1 MPDGSTDETPTAE
14 RGGAISRRTLLTA
27 GAVATGAVWAAPAIE
42 SFTSVAA
49 AQSGPAKPHHGTGV
63 SYVTVL
69 LGEGNGDVSIVYRLK
84 ATLTTQP
91 SAGTPIVAASLEP
104 GFTATD
110 GGCFSGSSPF
120 RVSGSDPTT
129 AVPPSI
135 TQDGGQPQGV
145 AGSFVYQAGQQVFLL
160 TNSSSTPYTLA
171 AWVVHQGKCC
181 AVGEPNLV
189 HPTGTTY
196 AGPTSSSGS
205 ANPFPL
211 APNGGTITFPWPS
224 NNMDCS

>member
-1 MPDGSTDETPTAE
+1 M
-14 RGGAISRRTLLTA
+14 LTA

-69 LGEGNGDVSIVYRLK
+69 LGEGNGDVATVYRLK

-91 SAGTPIVAASLEP
+91 SAGTPTVAASLEP

-110 GGCFSGSSPF
+110 GGCFTGSSPF
-120 RVSGSDPTT
+120 RVPGSDPTT
-129 AVPPSI
+129 AVPSSIIQQSGLPS
-135 TQDGGQPQGV
+135 GV
-145 AGSFVYQAGQQVFLL
+145 AGSFVYQAGQQVFQL

-171 AWVVHQGKCC
+171 AWVVHQGQCC

-189 HPTGTTY
+189 HPGATTY
-196 AGPTSSSGS
+196 PGPTSSSGS
-205 ANPFPL
+205 ADPFLL